1 MAFGVSWNQTSSKL
15 SIARINHSQRV
26 PWTKKFLSVLCFF
39 AAPQK
44 KNEIRFFLIKI
55 FNWRMFAFHPVQ
67 KWWPNPFLSQLL
79 ASVFCWTLSEK
90 HTQTKSVEKN
100 SNFEGWTN
108 SITKKFF
115 LTINLN
121 RLLLN
126 IGEIHLEVFSRRRR
140 RFETKRLFPKVK
152 YVHRKG

>member
-1 MAFGVSWNQTSSKL
+1 MFL
-15 SIARINHSQRV
+15 EQRSFSLCCV
-26 PWTKKFLSVLCFF
+26 FSRPLGKKMKYV
-39 AAPQK
+39 
-44 KNEIRFFLIKI
+44 FLIKF

-126 IGEIHLEVFSRRRR
+126 IGEIHLEVFSRRKR